1 MRLIKYRDAGMHT
14 YTYFWVKEEGSGV
27 LSPYFNTEK
36 EAEDW
41 LELQKYQAQAMG
53 LWFKD
58 GSCTGG
64 KTE

>member
-1 MRLIKYRDAGMHT
+1 MHT
-14 YTYFWVKEEGSGV
+14 YTFFWVKEEGSGV
-27 LSPYFNTEK
+27 LSPYFDTEK